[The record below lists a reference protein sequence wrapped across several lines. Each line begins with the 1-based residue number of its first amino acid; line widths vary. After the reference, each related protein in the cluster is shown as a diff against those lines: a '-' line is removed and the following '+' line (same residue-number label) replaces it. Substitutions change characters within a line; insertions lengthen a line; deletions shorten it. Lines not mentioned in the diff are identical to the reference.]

1 MQWVQLSDWLYQ
13 NTASIFRSAA
23 GAAVFKKRRDMIKM
37 TADFSRFYTY

>member
-23 GAAVFKKRRDMIKM
+23 GAAVFKKKGV
-37 TADFSRFYTY
+37 T